1 MEYPVEYDYIIVGA
15 GSAGCVLANR
25 LSEDPQ
31 TSVLVLEAGPM
42 DRNFFIH
49 IPAGVYRIYNNPE
62 LNWNYTSEPAK
73 GMADRRIPIPRGR
86 VVGGSSTINAMVYMR
101 GHPHDFDGWARDFD
115 LPAWDYAHCL
125 PYFRKAER
133 SDRGENP
140 WRGGSGPLGVSRGT
154 SDNPLYDVF
163 VEAGKGSGVGISD
176 DLNGYQPEG
185 LARFDATKWEGRRCS
200 AADAYLHP
208 ALSRSNLYLETE
220 ALVERVELHE
230 GRAVGVSF
238 RQGGE
243 RRNVRCRQ
251 EVILCGGAINSPQL
265 LLLSGIGPAD
275 ELRQLGI
282 APQVDLPGVGA
293 NLQDHADIALQWA
306 CTQRVTL
313 DRMGSPLRMAAAGAQ
328 WLLHKSGPA
337 TSNFWEAG
345 GLVRS
350 NTEVAYGNFELQFI
364 PVAIDYQGDR
374 TVLKQG
380 FQIHISQARP
390 ESRGTIRLRSADPT
404 ASPRIDINLLATDAD
419 SREMVEGIRL
429 TREIVSQ
436 SVFDPYRGAEIS
448 ASASCRDERE
458 LLRYVR
464 ENAITDYHPACTCRM
479 GNDALAVVDSALNV
493 HGVEG
498 LRVVD
503 ASVMPRITGVNLNAP
518 TIMIAE
524 KAADLILGR
533 TPLPPL
539 HVPLQLNPGV
549 VYRHAV

>member
-1 MEYPVEYDYIIVGA
+1 MEHPVEYDYIIIGA

-25 LSEDPQ
+25 LSESPDI
-31 TSVLVLEAGPM
+31 SVLVLEAGPM
-42 DRNFFIH
+42 DRNFFIQV
-49 IPAGVYRIYNNPE
+49 PAGVHRIYNNPG
-62 LNWNYTSEPAK
+62 LNWNYVSEPAK
-73 GMADRRIPIPRGR
+73 GMNDRCIPIPRGR

-101 GHPHDFDGWARDFD
+101 GHPLDFDGWARDFD
-115 LPAWDYAHCL
+115 LPSWDYAHCL

-133 SDRGENP
+133 SDRGENL

-176 DLNGYQPEG
+176 DLNGYQAEG

-208 ALSRSNLYLETE
+208 ALSRSNLHLE
-220 ALVERVELHE
+220 AQAHVQRIELCDS
-230 GRAVGVSF
+230 RAVGVTF
-238 RQGGE
+238 RKGGK
-243 RRNVRCRQ
+243 VRHAVCTK
-251 EVILCGGAINSPQL
+251 EVILSGGAINSPQI

-275 ELRQLGI
+275 ELRRLGI
-282 APQVDLPGVGA
+282 TPQVDLPGVGA

-306 CTQRVTL
+306 CTQPVTL
-313 DRMGSPLRMAAAGAQ
+313 DRIGSPLRMAAAGAE
-328 WLLHKSGPA
+328 WLLHKRGPA
-337 TSNFWEAG
+337 ASNFWEAG

-350 NTEVAYGNFELQFI
+350 NAEVPYGNFELQFI
-364 PVAIDYQGDR
+364 PVAIDYEESR

-390 ESRGTIRLRSADPT
+390 QSRGSIRLRSADPM
-404 ASPRIDINLLATDAD
+404 APPRIDINLLDTSAD

-436 SVFDPYRGAEIS
+436 PVFDGYRGAEIS
-448 ASASCRDERE
+448 ASAACRDDTA
-458 LLRYVR
+458 LLRFVR

-479 GNDALAVVDSALNV
+479 GNDGQAVVGADLKV
-493 HGVEG
+493 HGVQG

-533 TPLPPL
+533 TPLAPL
-539 HVPLQLNPGV
+539 YVPLQLNPGV
-549 VYRHAV
+549 VYSHAV

>member
-1 MEYPVEYDYIIVGA
+1 MDHPVEYDYIIVGA

-25 LSEDPQ
+25 LSEDTQ
-31 TSVLVLEAGPM
+31 NRVLVLEAGPM

-73 GMADRRIPIPRGR
+73 GMGNRRIPIPRGR

-115 LPAWDYAHCL
+115 LPTWDYAHCL

-133 SDRGENP
+133 SDRGENA

-163 VEAGKGSGVGISD
+163 VDAGSGSGVGISE

-208 ALSRSNLYLETE
+208 ILSRSNLFLETE
-220 ALVERVELHE
+220 AQVERLVLRN
-230 GRAVGVSF
+230 GRAHGVTYV
-238 RQGGE
+238 QAGK
-243 RRNVRCRQ
+243 RRTAICKR
-251 EVILCGGAINSPQL
+251 EVILCGGALNSPQL

-275 ELRQLGI
+275 ELRAAGI
-282 APQVDLPGVGA
+282 DPVIDLPGVGS
-293 NLQDHADIALQWA
+293 NLQDHADISLQWA
-306 CTQRVTL
+306 CTKPVTL
-313 DRMGSPLRMAAAGAQ
+313 DRIGSPLRMAAAGAE

-337 TSNFWEAG
+337 ASNFWEAG
-345 GLVRS
+345 GLVRTNS
-350 NTEVAYGNFELQFI
+350 EVPYGNFELQFI
-364 PVAIDYQGDR
+364 PVAIDYQGSK
-374 TVLKQG
+374 TILKQG

-390 ESRGTIRLRSADPT
+390 ESRGSIRLQSADPFV
-404 ASPRIDINLLATDAD
+404 APRIDINLLDTEGD
-419 SREMVEGIRL
+419 SREMIEGIRL

-436 SVFDPYRGAEIS
+436 PVFDPYRGAEIS
-448 ASASCRDERE
+448 ASASSTNDQD

-479 GNDALAVVDSALNV
+479 GNDAMAVVGPNLRV
-493 HGVEG
+493 HGVDG

-524 KAADLILGR
+524 KAADLILGK
-533 TPLPPL
+533 TPLAPI
-539 HVPLQLNPGV
+539 HVPLQLNQGV